1 MYRTTEIMS
10 ETLTIPRPVKRKLK
24 KQLEKTLKKLKP
36 FKEKIILRD
45 NVNQLIGSSPIKL
58 WFEIVT
64 NIPNGT
70 KVVDFDI
77 NLTNE
82 GLRVVY
88 KQDSYGPTFETFVEN
103 SINDDII
110 QDGKLVLKSKQDSSS
125 VYGSGYVTIGQ
136 YSSEVI
142 ISSNDSIGDSWQL
155 NFFTNELE
163 EITPLTD
170 CNFKVELLIPFN
182 NKMGGWKNYITSLRS
197 IIEEVDAK
205 NIVDGREY
213 KFTVNDIGSGSDG
226 LNLNKPLQPKIPLW
240 VDEVGN
246 SIPNPQYTSLKVK
259 GKWTDA
265 VVIESPSNNERDS
278 SLTFEIKSVGKV
290 SSDYKLSGS
299 SGDKPMLVVY
309 YKGTNQVCFM
319 IPVRKGNGQTSL
331 NNVFIEAE
339 VDKKDI
345 GLFLSSTDK
354 SMGVDDLLKEKLLNE
369 FNNLLLE
376 LYPDTELVELMVQLY
391 GIDLIVE
398 NTSILGDTF
407 RTALGLEDMNSM
419 DVEERRLIVKA
430 EVSKANG
437 RYDIVVDMIWKT
449 DMELTSDT
457 PRFVGE
463 VKKKDFG
470 RNDRNQIFAY
480 AIKDSLVAVAAG
492 ISVDITPS
500 AQKSY
505 GTDIDEIK
513 RAGSLPNVTFANKLV
528 DIMQYDFN
536 SPAIKSY
543 YLGIAKKIID
553 SKKNN

>member
-1 MYRTTEIMS
+1 MS
-10 ETLTIPRPVKRKLK
+10 TKL
-24 KQLEKTLKKLKP
+24 QQTLKKMKS
-36 FKEKIILRD
+36 FEEKIIIRD
-45 NVNQLIGSSPIKL
+45 NVNQLIGSSPTKL

-70 KVVDFDI
+70 NVVDFDI
-77 NLTNE
+77 QLTKE

-88 KQDSYGPTFETFVEN
+88 KQDSLGPTLETFVEN

-110 QDGKLVLKSKQDSSS
+110 QNGKLVLKSKQSSSS

-136 YSSEVI
+136 YSSELL
-142 ISSNDSIGDSWQL
+142 ISSNDSHGDSWKL

-163 EITPLTD
+163 EIKPLVD

-197 IIEEVDAK
+197 IAEEVDAK
-205 NIVDGREY
+205 NIISGREY
-213 KFTVNDIGSGSDG
+213 KFTINGVGSGSDSME
-226 LNLNKPLQPKIPLW
+226 LNKPLQPKIPLW

-246 SIPNPQYTSLKVK
+246 AIPTPQYNSLKVN
-259 GKWTDA
+259 GKWTNS
-265 VVIESPSNNERDS
+265 VVIESPSSNEDDS
-278 SLTFEIKSVGKV
+278 SLTFDIKSVGKV
-290 SSDYKLSGS
+290 NSDYKLSGS

-309 YKGTNQVCFM
+309 YKGTNQICFM

-354 SMGVDDLLKEKLLNE
+354 STGVNDLLRNKLLEE

-398 NTSILGDTF
+398 NTSVLGDTF
-407 RTALGLEDMNSM
+407 RTSLGLEAMNSM
-419 DVEERRLIVKA
+419 DVEERRAIVKA

-437 RYDIVVDMIWKT
+437 RYDIVVDMIWET

-480 AIKDSLVAVAAG
+480 AIKDSLVTVAAG

-505 GTDIDEIK
+505 GTDIDAIK
-513 RAGSLPNVTFANKLV
+513 RAGSLPNVTFANELV
-528 DIMQYDFN
+528 DIMKFDFN
-536 SPAIKSY
+536 SPAIRSY
-543 YLGIAKKIID
+543 YLGLAKDTIEKN
-553 SKKNN
+553 KKN

>member
-1 MYRTTEIMS
+1 MS
-10 ETLTIPRPVKRKLK
+10 ETISLSRPVKRKLTRK
-24 KQLEKTLKKLKP
+24 LEKTLKRMKS
-36 FKEKIILRD
+36 FEEKIVLRD
-45 NVNQLIGSSPIKL
+45 SVNQLIGSSPTKL

-70 KVVDFDI
+70 NVVDFDI
-77 NLTNE
+77 QLTKE
-82 GLRVVY
+82 GLKVVY
-88 KQDSYGPTFETFVEN
+88 KQDSFGPTFKTFVEN

-136 YSSEVI
+136 YSSELL
-142 ISSNDSIGDSWQL
+142 ISSNDSDGDSWKL

-163 EITPLTD
+163 EIEPLVD

-205 NIVDGREY
+205 NILNGREY
-213 KFTVNDIGSGSDG
+213 KFTINGVGSGSDSME
-226 LNLNKPLQPKIPLW
+226 LNKPLQPKIPLW
-240 VDEVGN
+240 VDEVGTA
-246 SIPNPQYTSLKVK
+246 IPTSQYNSLKVN
-259 GKWTDA
+259 GKWTNS
-265 VVIESPSNNERDS
+265 VVIESPSSNEEDS
-278 SLTFEIKSVGKV
+278 SLTFDIKSVGKV
-290 SSDYKLSGS
+290 NSDYKLSGS

-354 SMGVDDLLKEKLLNE
+354 STGVNDLLRNKLLEE

-398 NTSILGDTF
+398 NTSVLGDTF
-407 RTALGLEDMNSM
+407 RTSLGLEAMNSM
-419 DVEERRLIVKA
+419 DVEERRAIVKA

-437 RYDIVVDMIWKT
+437 RYDIVVNMIWET

-480 AIKDSLVAVAAG
+480 AIKDSLVTMTAG

-505 GTDIDEIK
+505 GTDIDAIK
-513 RAGSLPNVTFANKLV
+513 RAGSLPNVTFADKLV
-528 DIMQYDFN
+528 DIMKFDFN

-543 YLGIAKKIID
+543 YLGLAKNKID
-553 SKKNN
+553 SKKK

>member
-1 MYRTTEIMS
+1 MS
-10 ETLTIPRPVKRKLK
+10 ETISLSRPVKRKLTRK
-24 KQLEKTLKKLKP
+24 LEKTLKKMKS
-36 FKEKIILRD
+36 FEEKIIIRD
-45 NVNQLIGSSPIKL
+45 SVNQLIGSSPTKL

-70 KVVDFDI
+70 NVVDFDI
-77 NLTNE
+77 QLTKE

-88 KQDSYGPTFETFVEN
+88 KQDSLGPTFETFVEN

-136 YSSEVI
+136 YSSELL
-142 ISSNDSIGDSWQL
+142 ISSNDSNGDSWKL

-163 EITPLTD
+163 EIEPLVN

-205 NIVDGREY
+205 NIINGREY
-213 KFTVNDIGSGSDG
+213 KFTINGVGSGSDSME
-226 LNLNKPLQPKIPLW
+226 LNKPLQPKIPLW

-246 SIPNPQYTSLKVK
+246 AIPTSQYNSLKVN
-259 GKWTDA
+259 GKWTNS
-265 VVIESPSNNERDS
+265 VVIESPSSNEDDS
-278 SLTFEIKSVGKV
+278 SLTFDIKSVGKV
-290 SSDYKLSGS
+290 NSDYKLSGS

-309 YKGTNQVCFM
+309 YKGTNQICFM

-354 SMGVDDLLKEKLLNE
+354 STGVNDLLRNKLLEE

-376 LYPDTELVELMVQLY
+376 IYPDTELVELMVQLY

-398 NTSILGDTF
+398 NTSVLGDTF
-407 RTALGLEDMNSM
+407 RESLGLEAMNSM
-419 DVEERRLIVKA
+419 DVEERRDIVKA

-437 RYDIVVDMIWKT
+437 RYDIVVNMIWET
-449 DMELTSDT
+449 DMELTPDT

-480 AIKDSLVAVAAG
+480 AIKDSLVTVAAG

-513 RAGSLPNVTFANKLV
+513 RAGSLPNVTFADKLV
-528 DIMQYDFN
+528 DIMKFDFN

-543 YLGIAKKIID
+543 YLGLAKDIID
-553 SKKNN
+553 SKKK